1 MQCSNEKQLLRI
13 LFLNIFAVYEYLEY
27 WNQQYKINDLSNS

>member
-1 MQCSNEKQLLRI
+1 MQNSNEKLLRI

-27 WNQQYKINDLSNS
+27 WNQQYEINDLFNS

>member
-1 MQCSNEKQLLRI
+1 MQNSNEKFLRI

-27 WNQQYKINDLSNS
+27 WNQQYEINDLFNS